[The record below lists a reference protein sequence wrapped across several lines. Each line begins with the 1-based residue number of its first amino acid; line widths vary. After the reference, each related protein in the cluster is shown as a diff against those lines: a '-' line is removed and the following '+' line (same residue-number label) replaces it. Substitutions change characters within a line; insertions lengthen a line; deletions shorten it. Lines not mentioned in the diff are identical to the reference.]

1 MIVLRSVTLQRGAKR
16 LLQDVDLSLFARQK
30 VGITGA
36 NGSGKSSLLALIR
49 GELQAEAGEVD
60 LQPGLT
66 IAHVAQETPATDQ
79 PALEFVLDG
88 DRELRALEAAIAAAD
103 QPDSSQPLAELSD
116 PRGQESAHRA
126 DELGA
131 LHDQLAAIGGYG
143 ARARAAQILDGL
155 GFSES
160 DASRPVSEFS
170 GGWRMRLNLAQA
182 LMTRSNLLLLDEP
195 TNHLDLDAVL
205 WLEEWLQRYEGTL
218 LLISH
223 DREFLDNTVDHICH
237 IERNT
242 LKLYKG
248 NYSEFERQRA
258 ADLARQQASWD
269 KQQREIAQLERF
281 VERFRA
287 KATKARQAQS
297 RIKALEKLERIA
309 AVQLS
314 SPFRFHFREPMHA
327 PQILLSLERVDAGYA
342 GGAVLAGVELTLR
355 AGMRIGMLGANGTGK
370 STLVKTLAGELPPL
384 SGERREG
391 KGLRIGYFAQHQ
403 LEQLSPDESPLQ
415 HLGRLDRRAREQD
428 LRDFLGGFNF
438 RGEAA
443 DAPAGHFSGG
453 EKSRLILALLIWQ
466 RPNLLLLDE
475 PTNHL
480 DLDMR
485 EALTIALQEFE
496 GAVVLVSHDRHLLR
510 ATADEF
516 LLISDGLVSS
526 FDGDLEDYRTWL
538 ANRRRERSPRPMR
551 IEGAAD
557 RRQQRRLEAEARNRL
572 AARRKPIAQRLQAV
586 EEEIAQLIAQKRQL
600 ETQVADPNLYAQNNR
615 DRLKDCLIEQSRVN
629 ARLQEAEQ
637 LWLELQSQLEA
648 L

>member
-16 LLQDVDLSLFARQK
+16 LFQDVDLSLFARQK

-49 GELQAEAGEVD
+49 GELQAEAGEVE

-66 IAHVAQETPATDQ
+66 IAHVAQETPATGQ

-88 DRELRALEAAIAAAD
+88 DRELRAVEAAIAAAER
-103 QPDSSQPLAELSD
+103 PGSSPLLTGTADALA
-116 PRGQESAHRA
+116 QQLMHRA
-126 DELGA
+126 GDLGA

-160 DASRPVSEFS
+160 DAVRPVSEFS
-170 GGWRMRLNLAQA
+170 GGWRVRLSLAQA
-182 LMTRSNLLLLDEP
+182 LMTRSSLLLLDEP

-205 WLEEWLQRYEGTL
+205 WLEDWLQRYDGTL

-269 KQQREIAQLERF
+269 KQRREIAQLERF

-297 RIKALEKLERIA
+297 RIKALERLERIA
-309 AVQLS
+309 EVQLS
-314 SPFRFHFREPMHA
+314 SPFTFHFREPMHA
-327 PQILLSLERVDAGYA
+327 PHILLSLDCVDAGYA
-342 GGAVLAGVELTLR
+342 GGAVLAGVQLTLR

-391 KGLRIGYFAQHQ
+391 KGLKIGYFAQHQ

-443 DAPAGHFSGG
+443 DAPAGRFSGG

-516 LLISDGLVSS
+516 LLISDGLVTP
-526 FDGDLEDYRTWL
+526 FDGDLEDYRIWL
-538 ANRRRERSPRPMR
+538 ANRRRERSPRPVR
-551 IEGAAD
+551 SEGAAD

-629 ARLQEAEQ
+629 ARLQEVEQ
-637 LWLELQSQLEA
+637 LWVELQSQLEA